1 MVGLWLVIQMAGYAM
16 PRGRLTQEWLD
27 LCAHWHSLGTPGVKA
42 APAGG
47 IEWTRYLTRQNH
59 LSMHV
64 IGMGW
69 ERIAQQHLGIR
80 MQWVSIELTPR
91 RSWSC
96 RRRFMTWARIDTS
109 SADTGSS
116 SRIQSGLVVRAR
128 ARATRCRWPPESS
141 CG

>member
-16 PRGRLTQEWLD
+16 PRGRLAQEWLG
-27 LCAHWHSLGTPGVKA
+27 LCTYWHSLGTPGVKA

-59 LSMHV
+59 LSMYV

-80 MQWVSIELTPR
+80 MQRVGIEFHAG
-91 RSWSC
+91 RSLDQL
-96 RRRFMTWARIDTS
+96 AEVHDT
-109 SADTGSS
+109 D
-116 SRIQSGLVVRAR
+116 LVTDIFDDGQIMGNKYVAH
-128 ARATRCRWPPESS
+128 T
-141 CG
+141 